1 MLVLTFLSAFL
12 LRLVALN
19 QSLWLDEGTTARVL
33 QRYGFSQIISVFSPH
48 DFHPPLYYLFLKFW
62 TNFFGYSEIA
72 LRMPSV
78 LFSLGAGWFVYLIGK
93 KIKNKTVGLWAAA
106 FFLFNPLVVYY
117 SQEARMYMM
126 ATFLLTGM
134 LHFFIKLL
142 DTQFFELTDPVA
154 SSTPPVLGKI
164 APARRRGPRTRA
176 TRQFILLNILIFL
189 SFLTFYGSVFLIAT
203 IYLYLLVKKQ
213 FRLLFL
219 LFPGFVLALIAVSP
233 LLYHQYL
240 NSREQLVLVANWSNI
255 LGTVNVKNLL
265 LIPLKFSIGRISW
278 EPKAVYYGIAG
289 LWSVFVF
296 YPVILNSIEDQQIPD
311 QVGND
316 KKFRLLFLFVAPII
330 MGVVFSFF
338 SPLLQYFRFLY
349 LIPPMSLLIAM
360 GTGRRWQR
368 IILLAGFTVFSLVY
382 LLNSNFHRED
392 WKSLAESLPKK
403 QKVYMIPSSA
413 DPLLYYNS
421 KTKVQDLRNTAK
433 IKERTIVIIPYTAD
447 IYGFNYEG
455 ELKKNHYTMTK
466 TAVVRGLT
474 YEEWK
479 K

>member
-1 MLVLTFLSAFL
+1 MKL
-12 LRLVALN
+12 
-19 QSLWLDEGTTARVL
+19 
-33 QRYGFSQIISVFSPH
+33 
-48 DFHPPLYYLFLKFW
+48 W
-62 TNFFGYSEIA
+62 TNLFGYSEVA
-72 LRMPSV
+72 LRFPSV

-126 ATFLLTGM
+126 ATFFLTGA
-134 LHFFIKLL
+134 LYYFTVILNLIEDQQIPDQVGNDKKRRKKLVFSLIICNFLTFF
-142 DTQFFELTDPVA
+142 
-154 SSTPPVLGKI
+154 
-164 APARRRGPRTRA
+164 
-176 TRQFILLNILIFL
+176 
-189 SFLTFYGSVFLIAT
+189 SFLTFYGSVFFIAA
-203 IYLYLLVKKQ
+203 IYLYLLIKKQ

-219 LFPGFVLALIAVSP
+219 LFPGFVLALVAVSP

-296 YPVILNSIEDQQIPD
+296 YPVILNSIEDQIPD